1 MFADLERI
9 AAQFTEAG
17 ARAHRL
23 AESVSDVAWNT
34 APPKG
39 GWSVGECVAHLTL
52 TNERYVPILRE
63 SVDAAPYHEHD
74 DDTPIRPMKR
84 DITGWLLTRMMEPPV
99 RFRMRTA
106 AAFIPPGSE
115 SRAGGMAAFDASQAA
130 LLQQIEAL
138 DGMDLT
144 RLRVISPFNRSI
156 RYSVWSAL
164 HILAAHQRRHLWQA
178 EQVRERL
185 RKQGLA

>member
-1 MFADLERI
+1 
-9 AAQFTEAG
+9 
-17 ARAHRL
+17 
-23 AESVSDVAWNT
+23 
-34 APPKG
+34 
-39 GWSVGECVAHLTL
+39 
-52 TNERYVPILRE
+52 
-63 SVDAAPYHEHD
+63 
-74 DDTPIRPMKR
+74 MKR

-185 RKQGLA
+185 CKQGLA